1 MYSSRASS
9 VEVMPE
15 VVAGIDRQRIAEM
28 VAADAGVHIE
38 ALMTE
43 IDIGCDQRT
52 VMGITVAVVV
62 APAVAEIH
70 VRGYQRTVG
79 VAV

>member
-1 MYSSRASS
+1 
-9 VEVMPE
+9 
-15 VVAGIDRQRIAEM
+15 M
-28 VAADAGVHIE
+28 VAADACVHIE

-62 APAVAEIH
+62 ARAVAEIH